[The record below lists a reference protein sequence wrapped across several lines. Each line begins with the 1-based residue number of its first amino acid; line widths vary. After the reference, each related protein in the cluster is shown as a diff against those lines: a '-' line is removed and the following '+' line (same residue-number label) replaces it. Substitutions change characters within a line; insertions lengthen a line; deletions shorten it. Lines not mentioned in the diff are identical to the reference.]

1 MCGIAAIC
9 TGDNINDKIFK
20 LLLAIQHRGQDSYGF
35 SDGLVSEKFEGMIK
49 NPPSKLSKNI
59 ALAHTRYITNGIL
72 TQPLERDNITL
83 VHNGHIEIF
92 EKSDKSDSQV
102 LLDYIVENKSE
113 DIIETIKKVIYNVE
127 SAFFVIL
134 IYQEAIYA
142 FKDRYGIRPGLYG
155 FDGEDIL
162 ISSENNDNPF
172 INIDIK
178 PGEIISIK
186 KGELKK
192 YQTINYLKPCIFEYL
207 YFARASSKI
216 YGLSVNDFRV
226 KLAYLSKD
234 LIKNHIDVV
243 CGVPSSSRVY
253 GLELARILKKDYIEP
268 FVKKK
273 RSFILP
279 TQEERENYV
288 KEKYKFSDRAFN
300 YNSVLIVDDSVV
312 RGTTSKYL
320 ISLFKKKGCSVSFL
334 SCSPKIVNINKY
346 GINISKKNEL
356 ISYNRNEEEIRD
368 YLGCDVLIF
377 QTVENLYK
385 ASGFKDLELSIYKD

>member
-1 MCGIAAIC
+1 MCGITAIY
-9 TGDNINDKIFK
+9 TQNNIREKIFN
-20 LLLAIQHRGQDSYGF
+20 LLLNIQHRGQDSYGF
-35 SDGLVSEKFEGMIK
+35 SDGLNVEKFDGMIK
-49 NPPSKLSKNI
+49 NKPIKLSKNI
-59 ALAHTRYITNGIL
+59 AIGHTRYITNGVL
-72 TQPLERDNITL
+72 RQPLVMDDITL
-83 VHNGHIEIF
+83 VHNGHIKEF
-92 EKSDKSDSQV
+92 ERSDKSDSQV
-102 LLDYIVENKSE
+102 LLDYIIENKKE
-113 DIIETIKKVIYNVE
+113 DIIQAIKKVIYNIE
-127 SAFFVIL
+127 GSFFVIL
-134 IYQEAIYA
+134 IYRDTIYA

-162 ISSENNDNPF
+162 ISSENNNNPF

-178 PGEIISIK
+178 PGEIITISDGI
-186 KGELKK
+186 LKK
-192 YQTINYLKPCIFEYL
+192 EETINYLKPCIFEYL
-207 YFARASSKI
+207 YFSRASSKI
-216 YGLSVNDFRV
+216 YGLSVDDFRV

-253 GLELARILKKDYIEP
+253 GLELARVLKKDYIEP

-288 KEKYKFSDRAFN
+288 KEKYKFNSNAFN
-300 YNSVLIVDDSVV
+300 YNNVLIVDDSIV
-312 RGTTSKYL
+312 RGTTSKHL
-320 ISLFKKKGCSVSFL
+320 IGLFKKKGCNVTFL

-356 ISYNRNEEEIRD
+356 ISYNRTDDEIRD

-377 QTVENLYK
+377 QTVENLYQ